1 MKKNRI
7 IPGVVSALVLAS
19 VIAPQVSFAAENVGT
34 TRNMPTGEQV
44 VNYWT
49 NYKSNA
55 QNKMN
60 YNGVNLAQTG
70 RNIDDA
76 NTYKVQPKDDGTNK
90 GELKQE
96 VKDDT
101 LHLINT
107 YRYMTGLSEVKENK
121 DLSDKAQAGA
131 YIGYLNDDI
140 NHFPATPEKLKD
152 QKVIEDGKLATS
164 ESNLALGY
172 GSSYDSIKA
181 YMDDEDP
188 GNIQKVGHRRWLTNA
203 EAKEVGIG
211 QVGSSNAVYVASDS
225 NMAFNSKEVVVYPAN
240 NTISDFIDPT
250 APFSAHFGRDFQLQ
264 SANGITVTVKNTK
277 TGETK
282 TYTSGNG
289 LGFDGSGIGNGS
301 ALIFGPELSKEVG
314 TQYRVSIS
322 GLKFNGKDY
331 PVVYDVNF
339 ISKEQPGSGID
350 ASKPDKPNENEQKP
364 ETGKPDNNE
373 QKPDVEKPK
382 EDDKET
388 EKPNENEQKPETGK
402 PNENEQKPKE
412 DENLIEFN
420 SKKNGKIFINVKSLT
435 IQDEKNITN
444 NNTSLDFEILD
455 SNKKQNDSLRQNL
468 VYLIKET
475 TKDEKGNTIASIDLL
490 YDGELVGNVKVKA
503 NVVKKPQET
512 DKPKEVEKPTSS
524 IVSKPKVVEENKDKK
539 KEVKKV
545 ENKKDEKESK
555 NVESKDKVKTGVAGT
570 GIVAGILASALA
582 GYKISKKK

>member
-1 MKKNRI
+1 MKKNKI
-7 IPGVVSALVLAS
+7 MPGVVSALVLAS

-44 VNYWT
+44 INYWT

-60 YNGVNLAQTG
+60 YNGANLAQTG

-76 NTYKVQPKDDGTNK
+76 NTYKVSPKDDGTNK

-96 VKDDT
+96 IKDDT
-101 LHLINT
+101 LHVINT

-131 YIGYLNDDI
+131 YIGYLNDSI
-140 NHFPATPEKLKD
+140 SHFPATPEKLKD

-164 ESNLALGY
+164 ESNIAIGY
-172 GSSYDSIKA
+172 GTSYDSIKA
-181 YMDDEDP
+181 YMDDEDSE
-188 GNIQKVGHRRWLTNA
+188 NAKRVGHRRWLTNA
-203 EAKEVGIG
+203 EAKEIGIG
-211 QVGSSNAVYVASDS
+211 QVGSSNATYVASDA

-240 NTISDFIDPT
+240 NTISSLMDPT

-264 SANGITVTVKNTK
+264 SANGVTVTVKNTK

-282 TYTSGNG
+282 TYTNGKG
-289 LGFDGSGIGNGS
+289 LGFDGGGIGNGS
-301 ALIFGPELSKEVG
+301 ALIFGPELSKEAG

-322 GLKFNGKDY
+322 GIKFNGKDY
-331 PVVYDVNF
+331 PVAYDVNF
-339 ISKEQPGSGID
+339 ISKEQPSNGID
-350 ASKPDKPNENEQKP
+350 TGKPDKPNENEQKP
-364 ETGKPDNNE
+364 ET
-373 QKPDVEKPK
+373 EKPK
-382 EDDKET
+382 EDDKKPET
-388 EKPNENEQKPETGK
+388 EKPNENEQKPKEEDKK
-402 PNENEQKPKE
+402 PDENEQKPKE
-412 DENLIEFN
+412 DENLIEFD
-420 SKKNGKIFINVKSLT
+420 SKEHGKVFIKVKELHL
-435 IQDEKNITN
+435 QDEKNITN
-444 NNTSLDFEILD
+444 NNTSLDFEVLD
-455 SNKKQNDSLRQNL
+455 SNKKQNDSLRQSL

-503 NVVKKPQET
+503 NVVKKPQEA
-512 DKPKEVEKPTSS
+512 DKPKEVEKPKTEEQTTGA

-555 NVESKDKVKTGVAGT
+555 NVESKDKVKTGVVGT
-570 GIVAGILASALA
+570 GIVAGVLASALA

>member
-19 VIAPQVSFAAENVGT
+19 VIVPQVSFAAENVGT

-44 VNYWT
+44 VNYWN

-60 YNGVNLAQTG
+60 YNGLNLAQTG

-107 YRYMTGLSEVKENK
+107 YRYMAGLNEVKENK

-131 YIGYLNDDI
+131 YIGYLNDGI
-140 NHFPATPEKLKD
+140 SHFPATPEKLKD

-164 ESNLALGY
+164 ESNLSLGY
-172 GSSYDSIKA
+172 NSSYDSIKA
-181 YMDDEDP
+181 YMDDEDLE
-188 GNIQKVGHRRWLTNA
+188 NIKKVGHRRWLTNA
-203 EAKEVGIG
+203 EAKEIGIG
-211 QVGSSNAVYVASDS
+211 QVGSSNAVYVASDA

-240 NTISDFIDPT
+240 NTISDLIDSN
-250 APFSAHFGRDFQLQ
+250 APFSAHFGKDFQLQ

-277 TGETK
+277 TGKTN

-289 LGFDGSGIGNGS
+289 LDFDGGGIGNGS

-331 PVVYDVNF
+331 PVAYDVNF
-339 ISKEQPGSGID
+339 ISKEQPSSGID
-350 ASKPDKPNENEQKP
+350 
-364 ETGKPDNNE
+364 TGKP
-373 QKPDVEKPK
+373 K
-382 EDDKET
+382 EEDK
-388 EKPNENEQKPETGK
+388 KPEPEK

-412 DENLIEFN
+412 DENLIEFD
-420 SKKNGKIFINVKSLT
+420 SKEHGKVFINVKGLT

-444 NNTSLDFEILD
+444 NNTSLNFEVLD
-455 SNKKQNDSLRQNL
+455 SNKKQNDSLRQSL

-503 NVVKKPQET
+503 NVVKQPQET
-512 DKPKEVEKPTSS
+512 DKPKEVEKPSSS

-555 NVESKDKVKTGVAGT
+555 NVESKDKVKTGVAGI